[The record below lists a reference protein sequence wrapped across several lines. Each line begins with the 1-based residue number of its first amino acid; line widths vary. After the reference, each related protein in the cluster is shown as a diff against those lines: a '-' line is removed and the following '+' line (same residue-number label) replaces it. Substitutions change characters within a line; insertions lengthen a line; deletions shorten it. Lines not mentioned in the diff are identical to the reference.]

1 MRAVYLNKNFVNNE
15 AIQLEDDKAHHLI
28 NVVRLKKSEEIL
40 LLNGSGFSAKGSIL
54 EIGKKFVNIKV
65 SDCQEHT
72 RRMNLDLALVLPKK
86 EAFEEILR
94 IATEVGIRTIYPITG
109 ENSPMEFEIDT
120 DRTKKIL
127 ENSLEQSNNPFLVH
141 IYEKQTLNSF
151 LCSSA
156 CEVNTFFFDPSGKA
170 NSQRG
175 PLAGEVIYLIGPE
188 GGLSQ
193 NEIMLVQKVFKEVI
207 SFKTPI
213 LRAPQ
218 AVSFGAGLISTLLAN

>member
-1 MRAVYLNKNFVNNE
+1 MRAVYLNQNFVNNE
-15 AIQLEDDKAHHLI
+15 TIQLEDDKAHHLI

-40 LLNGSGFSAKGSIL
+40 LLNGKGFTAKGSVL
-54 EIGKKFVNIKV
+54 EINKKSVNIIA

-94 IATEVGIRTIYPITG
+94 IATEIGIRTIYPIMG
-109 ENSPMEFEIDT
+109 DNSPMEFEIAT
-120 DRTKKIL
+120 ERTKKIL
-127 ENSLEQSNNPFLVH
+127 ESSLEQSNNPFIVH

-151 LCSSA
+151 LSSSA
-156 CEVNTFFFDPSGKA
+156 CEVNTFFFDPLGKT
-170 NSQRG
+170 NSQITPISG
-175 PLAGEVIYLIGPE
+175 DVIYLIGPE

-193 NEIMLVQKVFKEVI
+193 NEILLVQNVFKEVI